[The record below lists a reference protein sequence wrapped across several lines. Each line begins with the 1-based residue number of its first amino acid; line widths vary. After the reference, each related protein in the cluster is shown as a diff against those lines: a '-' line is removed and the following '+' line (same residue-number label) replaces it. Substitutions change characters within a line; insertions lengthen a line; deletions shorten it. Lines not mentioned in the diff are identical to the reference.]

1 MIKLVIVEHDV
12 NFPTVLGRLNIPRK
26 QMWPAG
32 ANIAKIPSVIA
43 NGLDRSF
50 LPQILPPRGTGLLR
64 GTAGPRRGGMP
75 RGLLQRFMRHKQ
87 VVGQELSIDGEY
99 ATQVHNAVSAQTEY
113 NIPRPWGPRRWSP
126 GALIQNLPS
135 VVQTG
140 AGGSGPTRTM
150 HPKLLVTGMSVEL

>member
-32 ANIAKIPSVIA
+32 ANIANIPSVIA
-43 NGLDRSF
+43 AGMDRSF
-50 LPQILPPRGTGLLR
+50 LPQKFFGSRILGMLR
-64 GTAGPRRGGMP
+64 KRRGEVG
-75 RGLLQRFMRHKQ
+75 GLH
-87 VVGQELSIDGEY
+87 VDGDYE
-99 ATQVHNAVSAQTEY
+99 TQVHNAVSAQTEY
-113 NIPRPWGPRRWSP
+113 NIPRPFGPRRWSP

-140 AGGSGPTRTM
+140 VGGSGPTRTM